1 MAPDNEKRKRYDR
14 QLRLWGEHGQA
25 AMEDCSV
32 CLLNGTGAGTEA
44 LKNLVLPGIGSFT
57 VVDGAVV
64 TEADLGN
71 NFFVEQRDLRTSR
84 AACVTRLLQ
93 ELNEHVSGA
102 FVAEDIAQVL
112 SSRPDFL
119 HSFGL
124 VIATQLPSRELCE
137 VARICA
143 DRSIPLIALHVHGF
157 FGYLRLAL
165 PEHVVVESH
174 PAHAMLDLRV
184 LAPPAELR
192 SLVADRF
199 ASLAALPDAEFSHVP
214 YVVLLLHAVEE
225 WSAAHAGAHP
235 SSYAQK
241 KEVRALLETYRRPH
255 LLSDTNI
262 EEALA
267 AANTALSRPE
277 PSRAL
282 SSLLASAR
290 GRLSGLA
297 AEVHA
302 ATARGE
308 EAPAGQRTLLSFWLM
323 AASLQA
329 YVAGEGGGLL
339 PASGALPDMTADTA
353 TYVQLQ
359 ELYARQARADV
370 AAVAAHAAHIASL
383 ESLPSDLAPLAEL
396 TRFCK
401 NAPHLAVLR
410 FRSLE
415 EEYAADAPVA
425 AELTRALAADD
436 PSCAILYILLRAS
449 QAFAA
454 QRGHAP
460 GFADA
465 DVESDMPA
473 LRLCVAEQLKRLG
486 LNGERP
492 CPVSDDWVA
501 EYCRWGGAE
510 THNIAS
516 VLGGVAAQEAIKA
529 VTRQYVPLNNTFLFN
544 GSNGVTAVY
553 EL

>member
-143 DRSIPLIALHVHGF
+143 ARSIPLIALHVHGF

-165 PEHVVVESH
+165 PEHVVLESH
-174 PAHAMLDLRV
+174 PAHAMHDLRV

-235 SSYAQK
+235 STYAQK
-241 KEVRALLETYRRPH
+241 KEVTRCSRRTELLISHHY
-255 LLSDTNI
+255 
-262 EEALA
+262 
-267 AANTALSRPE
+267 
-277 PSRAL
+277 
-282 SSLLASAR
+282 
-290 GRLSGLA
+290 
-297 AEVHA
+297 
-302 ATARGE
+302 
-308 EAPAGQRTLLSFWLM
+308 
-323 AASLQA
+323 
-329 YVAGEGGGLL
+329 Y
-339 PASGALPDMTADTA
+339 
-353 TYVQLQ
+353 
-359 ELYARQARADV
+359 
-370 AAVAAHAAHIASL
+370 
-383 ESLPSDLAPLAEL
+383 
-396 TRFCK
+396 
-401 NAPHLAVLR
+401 
-410 FRSLE
+410 
-415 EEYAADAPVA
+415 
-425 AELTRALAADD
+425 
-436 PSCAILYILLRAS
+436 
-449 QAFAA
+449 
-454 QRGHAP
+454 
-460 GFADA
+460 
-465 DVESDMPA
+465 
-473 LRLCVAEQLKRLG
+473 
-486 LNGERP
+486 
-492 CPVSDDWVA
+492 
-501 EYCRWGGAE
+501 
-510 THNIAS
+510 
-516 VLGGVAAQEAIKA
+516 
-529 VTRQYVPLNNTFLFN
+529 
-544 GSNGVTAVY
+544 
-553 EL
+553 